1 MLEKKYIPSVMSDL
15 RHEIVE
21 VPANIKHCSGIKV
34 YGRRIK
40 SVIFT
45 TDVSI
50 IANNNADAVLAVYPF
65 TPNPAILKS
74 IMQVASVP
82 VFAGVGGGL
91 TTGNRSAN
99 MSLFAESEGA
109 FAAVVNAPTDVQT
122 IRTINKMIDI
132 PIIYTVVSDKADI
145 ASRIEAGVDILNV
158 SGGSQTAAIV
168 ADIRKSYP
176 YFPIMATGCPS
187 LESVEETIAAGA
199 NAITFTPPSN
209 AELFKIKMDKYR
221 RTEEKGY

>member
-91 TTGNRSAN
+91 TTGDRSAN

-109 FAAVVNAPTDVQT
+109 FAAVVNAPADVQT

-176 YFPIMATGCPS
+176 YFPIMATGGPG

>member
-21 VPANIKHCSGIKV
+21 VPANIKYCSGIKV

-50 IANNNADAVLAVYPF
+50 IANNNADAVLAVYSF

-91 TTGNRSAN
+91 TTGDRSAN

-176 YFPIMATGCPS
+176 YFPIMATGGPS

-199 NAITFTPPSN
+199 NAITFTPPNN